1 MDFEKLN
8 IAIAEEYEV
17 PVEKIQPQADIRQTL
32 DLDSMRAMSM
42 VVIVKRT
49 CGIIIP
55 PRHLPR
61 FTNFQ
66 SLYDYINDKRIK

>member
-17 PVEKIQPQADIRQTL
+17 PIEKIQPQADIRQTL

-61 FTNFQ
+61 FTNYQ
-66 SLYDYINDKRIK
+66 SLYDYINDKSIK

>member
-1 MDFEKLN
+1 MDFEQLN

-17 PVEKIQPQADIRQTL
+17 PIENIQPQADIRQTL

-42 VVIVKRT
+42 IVIVKRT

-66 SLYDYINDKRIK
+66 SLYDYINDKSIK